1 MLPQQQCDPDPEPS
15 EVTLRPAMPRD
26 AELLCFWRSEPAVR
40 RFQPLND
47 LPSSQLR
54 SDLAHQRIS
63 DLYKSRGDKYQW
75 IIELAGQPAGWI
87 TLVIGNWEHGLAE
100 VGYALS
106 TPFQRRGIMKRAIT
120 LLVDELFA
128 TTAIERVEARCA
140 LENVGSQRV
149 LESVGFAREGL
160 LRSYFRLR
168 GKRVDNY
175 LYARLKPQTG
185 S

>member
-1 MLPQQQCDPDPEPS
+1 MQPLELSEPPPLED
-15 EVTLRPAMPRD
+15 EVTLRPATPRD
-26 AELLCFWRSEPAVR
+26 ADLLRFWRSEPTVR

-63 DLYKSRGDKYQW
+63 DLYKGRGDKYQW
-75 IIELAGQPAGWI
+75 VIQVGEQPAGWI

-106 TPFQRRGIMKRAIT
+106 TPFQRRGIMKRAIQ

-128 TTAIERVEARCA
+128 STQIERLEARCA
-140 LENVGSQRV
+140 LDNVGSQKV
-149 LESVGFAREGL
+149 LESTGFVREGI

-168 GKRVDNY
+168 GTRVDNY
-175 LYARLKPQTG
+175 LYARLKP
-185 S
+185 SP